1 MKENQAFITVKDH
14 KDRFPHRVLCRS
26 LNTSK
31 TNIGKI
37 SKVLLDKTNSAV
49 FSSIKINQW
58 KNTSLIITWFEKIT
72 HKQTS
77 SFICFDVENFYLL
90 PPVFYSKN
98 RLNLQDSSS
107 RFLMTIMQARKTL
120 LFEGTTHWIK
130 MGGDEDFDIPMDCF
144 DGAETFEL
152 VGT

>member
-14 KDRFPHRVLCRS
+14 KDRFPHRVLCTS

-58 KNTSLIITWFEKIT
+58 KNTALIITWFEKIT

-77 SFICFDVENFYLL
+77 SFICFDVENFYLSTSSIL
-90 PPVFYSKN
+90 FKESIELARQFIQISDDHYAGQKN
-98 RLNLQDSSS
+98 PS
-107 RFLMTIMQARKTL
+107 F
-120 LFEGTTHWIK
+120 
-130 MGGDEDFDIPMDCF
+130 
-144 DGAETFEL
+144 
-152 VGT
+152 

>member
-14 KDRFPHRVLCRS
+14 KDRFPHRVLCRP

-37 SKVLLDKTNSAV
+37 SKVSLDKTNSAV